1 MKLQP
6 HQHKYKNIILAI
18 VGFSFAVILSQ
29 NQSFNHFLTS
39 IGNFG
44 YISAFFAGMLF
55 ASTFTIATGGVILL
69 TLAKTLSP
77 IELTV
82 IAGIGGATFDF
93 LVFKFVKDKV
103 NAEVAPVFEK
113 FLNRHHFRKI
123 LHTKYFGWTLPV
135 IGAFVIA
142 SPLPDELGISLLGLS
157 QINPFYFMAVS
168 FASHLIGMGTIIASS
183 RLL

>member
-6 HQHKYKNIILAI
+6 HHHKYKNIILIIIGISLAI
-18 VGFSFAVILSQ
+18 FLAQ
-29 NQSFNHFLTS
+29 NQSFNQFLTHL
-39 IGNFG
+39 GKFG

-55 ASTFTIATGGVILL
+55 ASTFTIAAGGVILL

-77 IELTV
+77 LELTI
-82 IAGIGGATFDF
+82 IAGLGGVTFDF

-103 NAEVAPVFEK
+103 NAEVTPVFEK
-113 FLNRHHFRKI
+113 FLHRHHFRKI

-135 IGAFVIA
+135 IGVFIIA
-142 SPLPDELGISLLGLS
+142 SPLPDELGVSLLGLS
-157 QINPFYFMAVS
+157 RMNPFYFLAVS
-168 FASHLIGMGTIIASS
+168 LTSHLIGMGTIIASS